1 MLDLFRREAIK
12 RGLLPEGSQLDAG
25 AVFSLVRD
33 MPYERASSRDPA
45 TTIREWRGTC
55 SGKHYLLNDLF
66 DDLGFK
72 SRIFM
77 ATHQFTEQN
86 TQHFPAHL
94 RGLLSDGP
102 VPDVHT
108 FLKIKGPGEP
118 DDWVDIDA
126 TWPIQ
131 TKCLGMRVNERF
143 QLHADM

>member
-1 MLDLFRREAIK
+1 MS
-12 RGLLPEGSQLDAG
+12 GSNPTPL
-25 AVFSLVRD
+25 SLVRD

-66 DDLGFK
+66 DELGFK

-77 ATHQFTEQN
+77 ATHKFTEQN
-86 TQHFPAHL
+86 TQHFPEHL

-108 FLKIKGPGEP
+108 FLKIKSPGES
-118 DDWVDIDA
+118 DEWVDIDA
-126 TWPIQ
+126 TWPFHRACHVPTRRQPQHLAGSPQVI
-131 TKCLGMRVNERF
+131 TRV
-143 QLHADM
+143 